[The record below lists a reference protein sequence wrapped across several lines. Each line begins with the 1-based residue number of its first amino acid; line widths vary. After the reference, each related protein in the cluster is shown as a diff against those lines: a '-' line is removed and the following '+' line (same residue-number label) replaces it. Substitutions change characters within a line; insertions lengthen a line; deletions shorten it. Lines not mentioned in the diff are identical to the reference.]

1 MSEITSDTI
10 GSIRTVKSFSKEEEH
25 LDELKKSEETAK
37 TAETQSSVTDAISNF
52 VSSMTERITYALV
65 LKNIYINYF

>member
-1 MSEITSDTI
+1 
-10 GSIRTVKSFSKEEEH
+10 VKSFSKEEEH

-37 TAETQSSVTDAISNF
+37 TAETQSSVTDAVSNF

-65 LKNIYINYF
+65 LKNI